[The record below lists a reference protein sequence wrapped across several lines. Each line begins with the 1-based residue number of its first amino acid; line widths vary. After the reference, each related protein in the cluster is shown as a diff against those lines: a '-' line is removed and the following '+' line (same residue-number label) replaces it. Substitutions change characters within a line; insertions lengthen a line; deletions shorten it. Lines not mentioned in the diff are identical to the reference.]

1 MLSLTTLDW
10 AIQIPN
16 DSPKHEKRHN
26 PYYASMT
33 GAIAL

>member
-16 DSPKHEKRHN
+16 DIPKHEKRHK
-26 PYYASMT
+26 PFYGPVADPT
-33 GAIAL
+33 AL